1 MSQARNAKT
10 FIMGAALVATG
21 VFEFLEG
28 IERKEKPLKSAQRA
42 YERTKV
48 RAKAVKKAAR
58 QAARELAE
66 QEAKES
72 REAEEMES

>member
-1 MSQARNAKT
+1 MSKARDAKT

-28 IERKEKPLKSAQRA
+28 VERKEKPLKAAAKA

-48 RAKAVKKAAR
+48 RGKAIKKAAR
-58 QAARELAE
+58 QAAKEMRE
-66 QEAKES
+66 QEAKEA
-72 REAEEMES
+72 AEELES

>member
-1 MSQARNAKT
+1 MSKARDAKT

-28 IERKEKPLKSAQRA
+28 VERKEKPLKAAAKA

-48 RAKAVKKAAR
+48 RGKAIKKAAR
-58 QAARELAE
+58 QAAKEMRE
-66 QEAKES
+66 QEAKEA
-72 REAEEMES
+72 AEELET

>member
-1 MSQARNAKT
+1 MSKARDAKK

-28 IERKEKPLKSAQRA
+28 VERKEKPLKAAAKA

-48 RAKAVKKAAR
+48 RGKAIKKAAR
-58 QAARELAE
+58 QAAKEMRE
-66 QEAKES
+66 QEAKEA
-72 REAEEMES
+72 AEELET

>member
-1 MSQARNAKT
+1 MARPRDAKT

-28 IERKEKPLKSAQRA
+28 VERKEKPLKAAAKA

-48 RAKAVKKAAR
+48 RGKAIKKAAR
-58 QAARELAE
+58 QAAKEMRE
-66 QEAKES
+66 QEAKEA
-72 REAEEMES
+72 AEELET

>member
-1 MSQARNAKT
+1 MSKARDAKT

-28 IERKEKPLKSAQRA
+28 VERKEKPLKAAAKA

-48 RAKAVKKAAR
+48 RGKAIKKAAR
-58 QAARELAE
+58 QAAREMCE
-66 QEAKES
+66 QEAKED
-72 REAEEMES
+72 AEELES